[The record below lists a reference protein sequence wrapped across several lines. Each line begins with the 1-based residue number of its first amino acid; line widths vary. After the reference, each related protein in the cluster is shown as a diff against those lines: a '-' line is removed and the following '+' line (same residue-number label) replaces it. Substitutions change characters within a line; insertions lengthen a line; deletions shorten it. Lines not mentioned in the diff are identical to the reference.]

1 MSGSL
6 FRAGSSLSIVHLKHD
21 LKEKVIDPQIPD
33 CFLAETIIWRLLTE
47 APKVDQVKAIAI
59 PIDCG
64 SKGVQ
69 SLCFIPEEEKSYVI
83 ASTTATYRL
92 YRLTGVSV
100 LYAYSCLNIPR
111 SYSSCGPTY
120 ELLTGVPEL

>member
-1 MSGSL
+1 MNPFS
-6 FRAGSSLSIVHLKHD
+6 
-21 LKEKVIDPQIPD
+21 EKDYQE
-33 CFLAETIIWRLLTE
+33 LLLMRLLTE

-83 ASTTATYRL
+83 ASTTATYRSITSHAGGVKCIGICLSSPANFNLGL